1 MTTFDRPLRRSALLA
16 WLVLAAL
23 TLPAAAR
30 PMQFS
35 LQGPAED
42 CASCTWIL
50 AEGEIDS
57 GTPERFR
64 EFLAQTPDAPRLV
77 RLNSLGGFIA
87 FAMRLGQM
95 MREGGFDTTVGR
107 AKLRNPDGS
116 ITTQLSD
123 CYSACTIAFLGGI
136 RRSVTSGVF
145 GIHRPMI
152 RRWRATDPAFDREQ
166 TETSLEIWNVYIGI
180 YALRMGA
187 SADFAS
193 RTFADP
199 AMRRLS
205 HDDLVLL
212 KIVTGPVSKPAAAKP
227 GPG

>member
-1 MTTFDRPLRRSALLA
+1 MTTFDRPLRRSLLLA
-16 WLVLAAL
+16 WLALAAL
-23 TLPAAAR
+23 ALPAAAR
-30 PMQFS
+30 PMEFS
-35 LQGPAED
+35 LQGPAVD
-42 CASCTWIL
+42 CASCSWIL

-57 GTPERFR
+57 GTPERFQA
-64 EFLAQTPDAPRLV
+64 FLAQTPDAPRLV
-77 RLNSLGGFIA
+77 RFNSLGGFIA

-95 MREGGFDTTVGR
+95 MREGGFDTVVGQ
-107 AKLRNPDGS
+107 AKLRNPDGGT
-116 ITTQLSD
+116 TTQLSD

-152 RRWRATDPAFDREQ
+152 RRWRADEPAFDREQ
-166 TETSLEIWNVYIGI
+166 TEMSLEFWNVYIGI

-187 SADFAS
+187 SADFVS

-199 AMRRLS
+199 AMRLLS
-205 HDDLVLL
+205 HDDLVTL
-212 KIVTGPVSKPAAAKP
+212 KIVTEPVTKPAAAKP